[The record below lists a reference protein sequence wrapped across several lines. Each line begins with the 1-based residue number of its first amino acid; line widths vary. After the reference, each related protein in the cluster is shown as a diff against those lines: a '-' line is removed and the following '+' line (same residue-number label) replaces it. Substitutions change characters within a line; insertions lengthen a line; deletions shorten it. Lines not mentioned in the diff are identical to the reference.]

1 VGKGFVICESDW
13 TGINIFQN
21 LDLYLRV
28 FIEEKYRDLKNKV
41 KIIIIII
48 IDLQYKVI

>member
-1 VGKGFVICESDW
+1 VGKGSDW

-21 LDLYLRV
+21 LSQS
-28 FIEEKYRDLKNKV
+28 IEEKYRDLKNKV

-48 IDLQYKVI
+48 IDLLYEVI